1 VNSSSELPIETPSP
15 ESNQAEASPSEA
27 AASTN
32 SSETNPAGAS
42 LPLAPSSPLASGLP
56 PEPDSSMQE
65 YYRLQED
72 LLKVTLIL
80 TAIIFG
86 SVWIFYSLNIA
97 LNYLIGACT
106 GVVYLRMLARN
117 VAQLGRGQSK
127 VNSSRLALLVG
138 VILLASRLDQLQI
151 MPIFL
156 GFMTYKAAV
165 IIYML
170 QTSFLTSSD

>member
-1 VNSSSELPIETPSP
+1 
-15 ESNQAEASPSEA
+15 
-27 AASTN
+27 
-32 SSETNPAGAS
+32 
-42 LPLAPSSPLASGLP
+42 
-56 PEPDSSMQE
+56 MQE
-65 YYRLQED
+65 YYKLQED

-80 TAIIFG
+80 TGIVFV

-117 VAQLGRGQSK
+117 VAQLGRERSK
-127 VNSSRLALLVG
+127 LDSSRLALLVG
-138 VILLASRLDQLQI
+138 VILVASRLDQLQI

-165 IIYML
+165 IFYML
-170 QTSFLTSSD
+170 QTSIFPESN

>member
-1 VNSSSELPIETPSP
+1 
-15 ESNQAEASPSEA
+15 
-27 AASTN
+27 
-32 SSETNPAGAS
+32 
-42 LPLAPSSPLASGLP
+42 
-56 PEPDSSMQE
+56 MQE
-65 YYRLQED
+65 YYKLQED

-80 TAIIFG
+80 TGIVFV

-117 VAQLGRGQSK
+117 VAQLGREQKKIS
-127 VNSSRLALLVG
+127 SSRLALLVG
-138 VILLASRLDQLQI
+138 VILVASRVDQLQI

-165 IIYML
+165 IFYML
-170 QTSFLTSSD
+170 RTSILPGSN

>member
-1 VNSSSELPIETPSP
+1 VNSPELPIETPPP
-15 ESNQAEASPSEA
+15 EGESQ
-27 AASTN
+27 
-32 SSETNPAGAS
+32 
-42 LPLAPSSPLASGLP
+42 SGTLP
-56 PEPDSSMQE
+56 PEPDASME
-65 YYRLQED
+65 EFYKLQQD

-80 TAIIFG
+80 TGIVFV

-117 VAQLGRGQSK
+117 VAQLGRERSK
-127 VNSSRLALLVG
+127 LDSSRLALLVG
-138 VILLASRLDQLQI
+138 VILVASRLDQLQI

-165 IIYML
+165 IFYML
-170 QTSFLTSSD
+170 RTSILPGSD